1 MTGVLSA
8 KTIIITGAGG
18 GIGRASALNFAK
30 AGATVVVADLD
41 ETAGEETVALVE
53 AEGGRATFVATNV
66 ADEASVIA
74 LVDATVAQFG
84 KLDGAFNNAGIEGG
98 MKRAHE
104 LSLAEWQKTI
114 SVDLTGV
121 FLCMKYE
128 IAAMLKTGGGSIVN
142 TSSGLGVVG
151 MQNLTDYIAA
161 KHGVIGLT
169 KAAGIDYGP
178 EGIRVNALLPG
189 LTLTPMINR
198 TANDPAYAAQ
208 FEAIRA
214 RHPIG
219 RFAQPDDIAEGAK
232 WLLSDAS
239 AYVTAASIPVDGGY
253 IAI

>member
-1 MTGVLSA
+1 MQGLLEGKV
-8 KTIIITGAGG
+8 IIVTGAGA
-18 GIGRASALNFAK
+18 GIGRASALNFSH
-30 AGATVVVADLD
+30 AGARIVVVDRD
-41 ETAGEETVALVE
+41 EVAGQETLGLLKT
-53 AEGGRATFVATNV
+53 EGGSAIFCKTDVSSES
-66 ADEASVIA
+66 DVIA
-74 LVDATVAQFG
+74 MVDAAVAEFG
-84 KLDGAFNNAGIEGG
+84 CLDGAFNNAGVEGG

-104 LSLAEWQKTI
+104 LSLDEWQKTI

-128 IAAMLKTGGGSIVN
+128 ITAMLKCGGGSIVN

-151 MQNLTDYIAA
+151 MQNLTDYVAA

-178 EGIRVNALLPG
+178 QGIRVNAILPG
-189 LTLTPMINR
+189 LTLTPMIKR
-198 TANDPAYAAQ
+198 TSDDPAYAAQ

-219 RFAQPDDIAEGAK
+219 RFAQPEDIAEGAK